1 MLQLKFQAQKIQN
14 ARTKTIDLIIMILY
28 RLQSYWNLE
37 VINNSFE
44 IIANTRPLP
53 KAKFKIL

>member
-14 ARTKTIDLIIMILY
+14 ARTKTIDLIMILY